1 MGQMLNFMR
10 EPDYTEDELKVW
22 RIDAET
28 EVFLRPD
35 GKYVVCTLT
44 DESEIE
50 AWEARELISGAAK
63 WEYDHGAGGC
73 GWHSALD
80 GAITS

>member
-1 MGQMLNFMR
+1 MQRRKCF
-10 EPDYTEDELKVW
+10 
-22 RIDAET
+22 A
-28 EVFLRPD
+28 PD

-63 WEYDHGAGGC
+63 WEG
-73 GWHSALD
+73 
-80 GAITS
+80 